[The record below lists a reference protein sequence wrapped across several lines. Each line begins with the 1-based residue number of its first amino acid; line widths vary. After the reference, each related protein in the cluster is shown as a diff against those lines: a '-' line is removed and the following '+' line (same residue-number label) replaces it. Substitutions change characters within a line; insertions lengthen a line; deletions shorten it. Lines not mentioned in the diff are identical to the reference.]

1 MIKNI
6 LHKDILSRNDIVT
19 LLKTEGD
26 ERQELFEYSA
36 KIKEQYVHNKV
47 YLRGLIELSNICAK
61 DCYYCGIRRSN
72 SKVKR
77 YDLSDEDVLNA
88 AYYAYK
94 QRYASLVIQSGELSS
109 PKFTSRI
116 TRLLKEI
123 QKLSNGEM
131 RVTLSMGEQSKDVFQ
146 EWREA
151 GAHRYLLRIEAS
163 NRELYEKIHPNTE
176 LHSYDRRRQAL
187 KDLRD
192 TGYQTGTGVMIALP
206 FQTLED
212 LASDL
217 LFMKDIDVDMVG
229 MGPYLEH
236 KETPLYKHKDI
247 LLPKEDRFDLSL
259 KMIAILRIM
268 MKDINIAASTAMQT
282 IHPQGREKAIAVGAN
297 VFMPNIT
304 PCYYRGEYKL
314 YEDKPCTDEGPE
326 DCQACVENRI
336 ASVSNDVAY
345 GEPGDSLHFLQRQ
358 GKSRRRSVALAK

>member
-6 LHKDILSRNDIVT
+6 LHKDTLTKNDIVT
-19 LLKTEGD
+19 LLKTKD
-26 ERQELFEYSA
+26 ADRQELFEYSS
-36 KIKEQYVHNKV
+36 KIKEEYVQNKV

-72 SKVKR
+72 SKVNR
-77 YDLSDEDVLNA
+77 YDLSDEDILNA
-88 AYYAYK
+88 AYFAYK
-94 QRYASLVIQSGELSS
+94 QRYGSLVIQSGELTSY
-109 PKFTSRI
+109 KFTSRI

-131 RVTLSMGEQSKDVFQ
+131 RVTLSMGEQSKEVFR

-163 NRELYEKIHPNTE
+163 NKELYSKIHPNTE
-176 LHSYDRRRQAL
+176 LHSYDRRIQAL
-187 KDLRD
+187 KDLRE
-192 TGYQTGTGVMIALP
+192 TGYQVGTGVMIALP

-212 LASDL
+212 LAGDL
-217 LFMKDIDVDMVG
+217 LWMQSIDIDMVG

-236 KETPLYKHKDI
+236 QDTPLYEHRD
-247 LLPKEDRFDLSL
+247 LLIPKEERFDLSL

-282 IHPQGREKAIAVGAN
+282 IDPQGREKAIAVGAN

-304 PCYYRGEYKL
+304 PCFVRSDYKL
-314 YEDKPCTDEGPE
+314 YEDKPCTDESPE

-336 ASVSNDVAY
+336 SSVSNDVAY
-345 GEPGDSLHFLQRQ
+345 GEVGDSFALCAKARQ
-358 GKSRRRSVALAK
+358 K